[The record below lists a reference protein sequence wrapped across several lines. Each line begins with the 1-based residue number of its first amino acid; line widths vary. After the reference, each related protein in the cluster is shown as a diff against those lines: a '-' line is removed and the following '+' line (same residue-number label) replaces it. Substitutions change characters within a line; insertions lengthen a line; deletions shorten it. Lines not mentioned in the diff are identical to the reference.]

1 MSKVANQIVLQ
12 KSNILAHHTFGPSV
26 TPPAVLPTVVPF
38 LVELDSMSA
47 GLVNA
52 YMDNQKIWMQYSSSV
67 PKWLQKQ
74 SQSIEFLM
82 LTHAYI
88 ASFPGPTQLSI
99 TISTASDEKLGGAW
113 KRGYAYIHIRH
124 TSDTHQTPM

>member
-1 MSKVANQIVLQ
+1 MMSKVANQIVLQ

-67 PKWLQKQ
+67 PK
-74 SQSIEFLM
+74 
-82 LTHAYI
+82 
-88 ASFPGPTQLSI
+88 
-99 TISTASDEKLGGAW
+99 
-113 KRGYAYIHIRH
+113 
-124 TSDTHQTPM
+124 